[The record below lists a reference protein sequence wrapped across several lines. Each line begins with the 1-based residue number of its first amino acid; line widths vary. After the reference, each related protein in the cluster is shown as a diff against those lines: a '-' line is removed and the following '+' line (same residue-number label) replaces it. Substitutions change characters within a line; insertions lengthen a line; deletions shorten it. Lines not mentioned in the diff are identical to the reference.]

1 MKLRN
6 VLQRIRYKVN
16 PQVKDRLFCT
26 IFGKEKY
33 KKYALALYNA
43 VNGSEYDDLAD
54 LEIITLTDA
63 VYLKMKNG
71 GVSYQR
77 NHCSL

>member
-33 KKYALALYNA
+33 KKYALDLYNA
-43 VNGSEYDDLAD
+43 VNGSRYEKLSD
-54 LEIITLTDA
+54 LEIKQRIT
-63 VYLKMKNG
+63 
-71 GVSYQR
+71 
-77 NHCSL
+77 